1 VDHLENILNGKSPAC
16 RYARTLRIGRVNPL
30 ANNQADTP
38 YVNGV
43 REMVLG
49 SYLDAIKAL
58 EALSFV
64 V

>member
-1 VDHLENILNGKSPAC
+1 MDHLENVLNGKSPAC
-16 RYARTLRIGRVNPL
+16 RYARTLKIGRVNPL
-30 ANNQADTP
+30 ANNQADAQ

-49 SYLDAIKAL
+49 SYLDAMKAL